1 MAQSICKTS
10 SILSTLPREIRDQ
23 IWYLCI
29 TNESEELCNGMRR
42 MSFCLSDC
50 KEPKSCFPYEFF
62 GAVCSSLGPL
72 PAKCHAIRRMNLV
85 FTCKQILAETASLY
99 RKILTFT
106 FKSAQ
111 CLEAFSVVLG
121 RQRRC
126 ACVTKLEVKE
136 ELRPCLRGS
145 EAKLTAWRACIREKV
160 KLLGNVYYAD
170 VTRKAEWT
178 ITSGRAAEDAFTDL
192 HWFKMELDRTPQ
204 S

>member
-1 MAQSICKTS
+1 MAQSICKTT

-29 TNESEELCNGMRR
+29 TSESEELCNGMRR

-50 KEPKSCFPYEFF
+50 KAPKSCFPYDFF
-62 GAVCSSLGPL
+62 GAVCSSIGPL
-72 PAKCHAIRRMNLV
+72 PAKCHAIRRMNLI
-85 FTCKQILAETASLY
+85 FICKQILAETASLY

-121 RQRRC
+121 RQRRF

-136 ELRPCLRGS
+136 ELRPCLRGN
-145 EAKLTAWRACIREKV
+145 EAKLIAWRECIKEKV
-160 KLLGNVYYAD
+160 KLLGNVYYED
-170 VTRKAEWT
+170 TTRKAKWT
-178 ITSGRAAEDAFTDL
+178 ITSGLVAEDAFTDI